1 MVTTFLFHKIFVLHI
16 AMRAVRLATVHI
28 RLASITNQAPQI
40 LSQTIIM
47 ALTMFFSMDQ
57 LQPA

>member
-1 MVTTFLFHKIFVLHI
+1 
-16 AMRAVRLATVHI
+16 MRAVRLATVHI

-57 LQPA
+57 LQPAQGIRFSWQTSQLI